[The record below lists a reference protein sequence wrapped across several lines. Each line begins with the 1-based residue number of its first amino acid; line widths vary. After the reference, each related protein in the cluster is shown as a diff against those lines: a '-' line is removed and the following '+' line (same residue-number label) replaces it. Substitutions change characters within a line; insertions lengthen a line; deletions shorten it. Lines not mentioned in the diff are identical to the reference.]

1 MILNELLTC
10 SLILNNF
17 ILIRNGKHILE
28 DLWNVEQKCL
38 SEYYYSI
45 FCRAISILFF
55 LENAP
60 HKFMGYNS
68 KPQTTK

>member
-1 MILNELLTC
+1 MGNTYWKICEMLNKNAYLNIIILYFAGQ
-10 SLILNNF
+10 SL
-17 ILIRNGKHILE
+17 
-28 DLWNVEQKCL
+28 
-38 SEYYYSI
+38 YY
-45 FCRAISILFF
+45 FF